1 MVSRSPF
8 AHQKDRDHKPR
19 HSSQAAADATPSAA
33 RAHTS
38 IIVWYKYETG
48 TWPRKYTRLPL
59 SSKCWLSVSAIVR
72 VEDLEFEGGERNS
85 RSGVRVLSND
95 LTELAWCVRACKLY
109 LGLCIALGP
118 RF

>member
-38 IIVWYKYETG
+38 IVVWYKYETG

-59 SSKCWLSVSAIVR
+59 SSKRWLSESELSFLDFETLNLRAQRGPPPSELVLER
-72 VEDLEFEGGERNS
+72 VYSIHSIS
-85 RSGVRVLSND
+85 RML
-95 LTELAWCVRACKLY
+95 
-109 LGLCIALGP
+109 
-118 RF
+118 

>member
-38 IIVWYKYETG
+38 IVVWYKYETG

-59 SSKCWLSVSAIVR
+59 SSKRWLSVSAIVR

-95 LTELAWCVRACKLY
+95 STELVRACL
-109 LGLCIALGP
+109 
-118 RF
+118 

>member
-19 HSSQAAADATPSAA
+19 HSSQAAADIHLTA

-38 IIVWYKYETG
+38 IVVWYKYETG

-59 SSKCWLSVSAIVR
+59 SSKRWLSVSAIVR
-72 VEDLEFEGGERNS
+72 VEDLEFEVASATRG
-85 RSGVRVLSND
+85 GVRVLSND
-95 LTELAWCVRACKLY
+95 LTELVRACL
-109 LGLCIALGP
+109 
-118 RF
+118 